1 MNDGVR
7 GGGVGSRDVD
17 LPSLDLDDVDG
28 PIAFREWDG
37 PADTTFV
44 LVHGLGGSHV
54 NWVRV
59 AEGLSGLGRVVAP
72 DLPGFGWSP
81 REGRDTGV
89 MGMRRALGG
98 FLDRHAQGPVVLCGN
113 SMGGGIAMLHA
124 AIEPDRVRGLVLTS
138 SVFPWVRGALPHPA
152 VMSAFAAY
160 DAGRVGETFVRQR
173 MRRLSADRVVRIG
186 FAITTA
192 DPHALP
198 ADVVALHVE
207 AVRQR
212 QADPQA
218 PEAFLQAAR
227 SLLRLG
233 RRPDVSA
240 RALAAVR
247 CPVLVIHGRRDR
259 LIPARFAGSTLA
271 QHPTW
276 RGRFLPNVGHV
287 PMLEA
292 PGRWLSEVADW
303 YAERID

>member
-1 MNDGVR
+1 ME
-7 GGGVGSRDVD
+7 
-17 LPSLDLDDVDG
+17 LPPLQSDDADG

-37 PADTTFV
+37 PDAATFV

-59 AEGLSGLGRVVAP
+59 AEGLSGLGRVIAP

-81 REGRDTGV
+81 RKGRDTAI
-89 MGMRRALGG
+89 MDLRRSLAS
-98 FLDRHAQGPVVLCGN
+98 FLDRHAPDEVVICGN
-113 SMGGGIAMLHA
+113 SMGGGIGMLHA
-124 AIEPDRVRGLVLTS
+124 AIEPERVRALVLTS

-152 VMSAFAAY
+152 VLSAFAAY
-160 DAGRVGETFVRQR
+160 DVGPIGDTLVRER
-173 MRRLSADRVVRIG
+173 MRRLSADRIVRIG
-186 FAITTA
+186 FAITAA
-192 DPHALP
+192 DPRTIP
-198 ADVVALHVE
+198 EDVVALQVD
-207 AVRQR
+207 AVRER
-212 QADPQA
+212 QADPEG
-218 PEAFLQAAR
+218 PEAFLGAAR

-240 RALAAVR
+240 RVLDNVR

-259 LIPARFAGSTLA
+259 LIPARFAEATLA
-271 QHPTW
+271 AKPSW